1 MLYVIGR
8 DGEKIPVPREVEME
22 GGEAI
27 RAWMEDRR
35 EPEGDT
41 EDDFPV
47 EEESAEGDGAEDG
60 EEESDE

>member
-47 EEESAEGDGAEDG
+47 EEES
-60 EEESDE
+60 DE